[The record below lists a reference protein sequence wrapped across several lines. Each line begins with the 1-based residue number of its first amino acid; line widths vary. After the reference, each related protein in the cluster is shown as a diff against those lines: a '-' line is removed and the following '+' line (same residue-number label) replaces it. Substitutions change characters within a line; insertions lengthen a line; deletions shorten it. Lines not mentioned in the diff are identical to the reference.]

1 MILIAVFGCVVISED
16 VQSLCRHM
24 NLIGVFGC
32 ILGVN
37 LGIQDSVYNEQKN
50 QARVR
55 QKHILE
61 KSSNSYFFRDDQ
73 TTTGTHKQSLVIKP
87 DYFKELI
94 LINSLSFGLDLK

>member
-1 MILIAVFGCVVISED
+1 L
-16 VQSLCRHM
+16 LC
-24 NLIGVFGC
+24 FGC

-37 LGIQDSVYNEQKN
+37 PGIQDNVYNEQKK
-50 QARVR
+50 QAPVR

-87 DYFKELI
+87 DYFKEGFEYI
-94 LINSLSFGLDLK
+94 IKVQARFKGNFKTNTVKPAHVVTYI